1 MGRPVAV
8 VEGWELKGKW
18 AFCSP
23 FTQIFAS
30 QCIWETARRPKS
42 VYYVRSYVLDHALVG
57 CYLLFSSLTAWHLHQ
72 VKRLAV
78 IHC

>member
-1 MGRPVAV
+1 MQADEIKTLDNFSLLLPSEGDIALRLFQTEKNKVPAIHFLFLCLHMGRPVAV

-30 QCIWETARRPKS
+30 
-42 VYYVRSYVLDHALVG
+42 
-57 CYLLFSSLTAWHLHQ
+57 
-72 VKRLAV
+72 
-78 IHC
+78 